1 MASTR
6 NKNTR
11 GNYVIE
17 LNRNIQSQDYLL
29 NKEYSEPVKTMC
41 PGNGLGGSYIPRTQ
55 MSENPIEI
63 ESFLFG
69 IGSTNLTKQEPP
81 AFDANL
87 KCLPTNNLFTM
98 PEVVVPKKFVAN
110 TNQRPQFH

>member
-29 NKEYSEPVKTMC
+29 NKEYSEPVKTM
-41 PGNGLGGSYIPRTQ
+41 
-55 MSENPIEI
+55 
-63 ESFLFG
+63 
-69 IGSTNLTKQEPP
+69 
-81 AFDANL
+81 
-87 KCLPTNNLFTM
+87 
-98 PEVVVPKKFVAN
+98 
-110 TNQRPQFH
+110 

>member
-41 PGNGLGGSYIPRTQ
+41 PGNGLGG
-55 MSENPIEI
+55 
-63 ESFLFG
+63 
-69 IGSTNLTKQEPP
+69 
-81 AFDANL
+81 
-87 KCLPTNNLFTM
+87 
-98 PEVVVPKKFVAN
+98 
-110 TNQRPQFH
+110 